1 MSVSPEE
8 MNKNQART
16 FRRFKDGKN
25 QWRSWQDKIFD
36 ADKSHKCP
44 EYVLSTPPCQGSCP
58 SGHDV
63 RGWLNIVRG
72 IEKPP
77 VGTDGKPT
85 MPWQEYAWRRMTEAN
100 PFPAIMGRVCPAPCQ
115 GGCNRSE
122 VDEFVG
128 INSIEHFIGNW
139 AIEHGLG
146 YAKPELKTGK
156 RIAIVGGG
164 VSSLSCA
171 YHLRRKGHDCV
182 IFESSSKLGGMISF
196 GLPAYRTPRDIV
208 DAEIQRIIDMGVEVR
223 LNTRVGKDVSFSD
236 LRNDFDAV
244 FIGIGAQTG
253 NLAPLPGSD
262 APNCIDAITF
272 LREFNE
278 GRMDHAG
285 DRIVVIGGGDT
296 AMDVAAVARRV
307 GSHKKASAEAH
318 DQAQVIV
325 AARESDGGRGQKD
338 GGILRSSSEVVV
350 AYRRNVIEMPA
361 SKHELDAV
369 IQEGVEIQSCI
380 NPLSVVKD
388 KDGKAVALRVVQ
400 VEWVNK
406 KMVTKEGTEYE
417 IPCDL
422 LVFAVGQSVN
432 WSGMDEFKNDRG
444 LAKVDKNLQAV
455 GQPGVF
461 VGGDA
466 VTPFLLTTAIGH
478 GRIASEGIDHYVK
491 GEDLGKRPKV
501 DVHYWDLLNKQIEF
515 GKTPE
520 TYHSRSKDEVIKAE
534 GSAKEIDLGVR
545 GSDVAKFGIHNF
557 ENRSDKYVMQ
567 PADLFLGHFPFIPR
581 NEREL
586 VTIDSENVL
595 GNAEERIVALSEAQ
609 AQAEAKRCMSCG
621 LCFECDNCVIYC
633 PQGAVR
639 RVPKKDATVG
649 RYVTT
654 DYAKCIGCHI
664 CADVCPTGYIKM
676 GMGD

>member
-8 MNKNQART
+8 MSKKART
-16 FRRFKDGKN
+16 FRRYKDGKN
-25 QWRSWQDKIFD
+25 EWRSWQDKIFD

-77 VGTDGKPT
+77 VGPDGKPS

-115 GGCNRSE
+115 GGCNRSA

-139 AIEHGLG
+139 AIEQGLG
-146 YAKPELKTGK
+146 FDKPAHKTGK
-156 RIAIVGGG
+156 RVAIIGGG
-164 VSSLSCA
+164 VAGLSCA
-171 YHLRRKGHDCV
+171 YHLLRKGHDCV
-182 IFESSSKLGGMISF
+182 VFESSNKLGGMISF

-208 DAEIQRIIDMGVEVR
+208 DAEVQRIIDMGAEVR
-223 LNTRVGKDVSFSD
+223 LNTRVGKDVSFAD
-236 LRNDFDAV
+236 LRSKFDAV

-253 NLAPLPGSD
+253 NVLDIPGAD
-262 APNCIDAITF
+262 APNCTDGITF

-278 GRMDHAG
+278 GKLDHAG
-285 DRIVVIGGGDT
+285 KRIVVIGGGDT
-296 AMDVAAVARRV
+296 AMDVAAVARRL
-307 GSHKKASAEAH
+307 GSYNVEAETLGHAK
-318 DQAQVIV
+318 VIV
-325 AARESDGGRGQKD
+325 AARESDSRRGSAQC
-338 GGILRSSSEVVV
+338 LRSSSEVVI
-350 AYRRNVIEMPA
+350 AYRRHVQEMPA

-369 IQEGVEIQSCI
+369 IQEGVEIQSCVA
-380 NPLSVVKD
+380 PVSVVKD
-388 KDGKAVALRVVQ
+388 EHGNAVALRVIPVD
-400 VEWVNK
+400 WVNK
-406 KMVTKEGTEYE
+406 KMVPKEGSEYN

-422 LVFAVGQSVN
+422 IVSAVGQSVN
-432 WSGMDEFKNDRG
+432 WSGMDGFKNNRG
-444 LAKVDKNLQAV
+444 LANVDKNLQV
-455 GQPGVF
+455 TGQPGVF

-466 VTPFLLTTAIGH
+466 ITPFILTTAIGH
-478 GRIASEGIDHYVK
+478 GRIASEGIDHYLK

-501 DVHYWDLLNKQIEF
+501 DVHYWNLLSKQIET
-515 GKTPE
+515 GKAPE
-520 TYHSRSKDEVIKAE
+520 AYRSRTKEEVIKEE

-545 GSDVAKFGIHNF
+545 GSDTAKFGLHNF
-557 ENRSDKYVMQ
+557 ENRSDKYVM
-567 PADLFLGHFPFIPR
+567 PSTDLFLGHFAFTPR
-581 NEREL
+581 IEREM
-586 VTIDSENVL
+586 VVIDAANVL
-595 GNAEERIVALSEAQ
+595 GNLEERITDLTVAQ

-633 PQGAVR
+633 PQSAVKKT
-639 RVPKKDATVG
+639 PKAQATTG
-649 RYVTT
+649 RYVYT

>member
-8 MNKNQART
+8 MNKRKARN
-16 FRRFKDGKN
+16 FRRYKDG
-25 QWRSWQDKIFD
+25 QSEYRSWQDKIFD
-36 ADKSHKCP
+36 ASWSHKCP

-77 VGTDGKPT
+77 AGPDGKPS
-85 MPWQEYAWRRMTEAN
+85 MSWQEYAWRRMTEAN

-115 GGCNRSE
+115 GGCNRSA

-146 YAKPELKTGK
+146 FAKPTHKTGK
-156 RIAIVGGG
+156 RVAIIGGG
-164 VSSLSCA
+164 VAGLSCA
-171 YHLRRKGHDCV
+171 YHLLRKGHDCV
-182 IFESSSKLGGMISF
+182 VFESSNKLGGMISF

-208 DAEIQRIIDMGVEVR
+208 DAEVQRIIDMGAEVR
-223 LNTRVGKDVSFSD
+223 LNTRVGKDVSFAD
-236 LRNDFDAV
+236 LRNKFDAV

-253 NLAPLPGSD
+253 NILDIPGAD
-262 APNCIDAITF
+262 APNCTDGITF

-278 GRMDHAG
+278 GKLDHAG
-285 DRIVVIGGGDT
+285 KRIVVIGGGDT
-296 AMDVAAVARRV
+296 AMDVAAVARRL
-307 GSHKKASAEAH
+307 GSYNVEAESYDHAK
-318 DQAQVIV
+318 VIV
-325 AARESDGGRGQKD
+325 AARESDSRRGSAQC
-338 GGILRSSSEVVV
+338 LRSSSEVVI
-350 AYRRNVIEMPA
+350 AYRRHVQEMPA

-369 IQEGVEIQSCI
+369 IQEGVEIQSCVA
-380 NPLSVVKD
+380 PVSVVKD
-388 KDGKAVALRVVQ
+388 EHGNAIALRVIPVD
-400 VEWVNK
+400 WINK
-406 KMVTKEGTEYE
+406 KMVPKEGSEYN

-422 LVFAVGQSVN
+422 IVSAVGQSVN
-432 WSGMDEFKNDRG
+432 WSGLDEFKNDRK

-466 VTPFLLTTAIGH
+466 VTPFILTTAIGH
-478 GRIASEGIDHYVK
+478 GRIASEGIDHYLK

-501 DVHYWDLLNKQIEF
+501 DVHYWDLLSKQIET
-515 GKTPE
+515 GKAPE
-520 TYHSRSKDEVIKAE
+520 VYRSRTKEEVIKEE
-534 GSAKEIDLGVR
+534 GSAKEIDLGLR
-545 GSDVAKFGIHNF
+545 GSDTAKFALHNF
-557 ENRSDKYVMQ
+557 ENRADKYVM
-567 PADLFLGHFPFIPR
+567 PSTDLFLGHFPFTPR
-581 NEREL
+581 NEREM
-586 VTIDSENVL
+586 VTIDAANVL
-595 GNAEERIVALSEAQ
+595 GNLEERITDLTEAQ

-633 PQGAVR
+633 PQGAVKKM
-639 RVPKKDATVG
+639 PKAQATTG
-649 RYVTT
+649 RYVYT

>member
-8 MNKNQART
+8 MNKSKSRS
-16 FRRFKDGKN
+16 FRRYKDG
-25 QWRSWQDKIFD
+25 QSEYRSWQDKIFD
-36 ADKSHKCP
+36 AGWSHKCP

-72 IEKPP
+72 IEKAPL
-77 VGTDGKPT
+77 GADGKPS
-85 MPWQEYAWRRMTEAN
+85 MSWQEYAWRRMTEAN

-128 INSIEHFIGNW
+128 INSIEHFVGNW

-146 YAKPELKTGK
+146 FAKPTHKTGK
-156 RIAIVGGG
+156 RVAIIGGG
-164 VSSLSCA
+164 VGGLSCA
-171 YHLRRKGHDCV
+171 YHLMRKGHDCV
-182 IFESSSKLGGMISF
+182 VFESSDKLGGMISF

-208 DAEIQRIIDMGVEVR
+208 DAEVQRILDMGVEVR
-223 LNTRVGKDVSFSD
+223 LNTRVGKDVSFAD
-236 LRNDFDAV
+236 LRRKFDAV

-253 NLAPLPGSD
+253 NVLDIPGSD
-262 APNCIDAITF
+262 APNCTDGISF

-278 GRMDHAG
+278 GKLDHAG
-285 DRIVVIGGGDT
+285 KRIVVIGGGDT
-296 AMDVAAVARRV
+296 AMDVAAVARRL
-307 GSHKKASAEAH
+307 GSYNVDAETLGHAK
-318 DQAQVIV
+318 VVV
-325 AARESDGGRGQKD
+325 ATRESDSRRGLAQC
-338 GGILRSSSEVVV
+338 LRSSSEVVI
-350 AYRRNVIEMPA
+350 AYRRHVQEMPA

-369 IQEGVEIQSCI
+369 IQEGVEIQSCVA
-380 NPLSVVKD
+380 PVSVVKD
-388 KDGKAVALRVVQ
+388 ANGNAVALRVIPVD
-400 VEWVNK
+400 WVNK
-406 KMVTKEGTEYE
+406 KMIPKEGSEYN

-422 LVFAVGQSVN
+422 IVSAVGQSVN

-455 GQPGVF
+455 GHPGVF

-466 VTPFLLTTAIGH
+466 ITPFLLTTAIGH
-478 GRIASEGIDHYVK
+478 GRIASEGIDHYLK

-501 DVHYWDLLNKQIEF
+501 DVHYWDLLQKQNEF

-520 TYHSRSKDEVIKAE
+520 TYRSRTKEDVIKEE
-534 GSAKEIDLGVR
+534 GSAKEIDLGLR
-545 GSDVAKFGIHNF
+545 GSDTAQFALHNF
-557 ENRSDKYVMQ
+557 ENRADKYVM
-567 PADLFLGHFPFIPR
+567 PSKDLFLGHFPFTPR
-581 NEREL
+581 NEREMR
-586 VTIDSENVL
+586 VIDTANVL
-595 GNAEERIVALSEAQ
+595 GNEEERVVALAEAQ

-633 PQGAVR
+633 PQGAVKKT
-639 RVPKKDATVG
+639 PKAQATTG
-649 RYVTT
+649 RYVYT